1 MKTSVP
7 KTIKILKNNIDKK
20 TRRGNKS
27 YLESSEILKIR
38 SKEIFFGKKF
48 NDEQENAY
56 SINITSP
63 NNDIKNNHNLKRRI
77 PINNSN
83 KTNKYIMPSKI

>member
-20 TRRGNKS
+20 TRGGNKS